1 MYFHFRHWV
10 VTMHF
15 LGHLAETRSLR
26 RLSRLRPPSFQR
38 SHLNGPELPVRS
50 RQARAICK
58 QSAHN
63 CMHLWALMQEPSPEV
78 HGLALIIGLLEVAS
92 ELSKVPVSM
101 RIDWNRQCSDKI
113 PIAFWIH
120 HRLDQSW
127 SMLLV
132 WPGSGWGAWGV
143 CHVIN
148 MHQNPPELH
157 NTTPPELH
165 NANTELSL
173 RCAPPE
179 FEALPAD
186 PHPMLASAPTLRP
199 ASNSLSAGVT
209 LVVIVLR

>member
-1 MYFHFRHWV
+1 
-10 VTMHF
+10 
-15 LGHLAETRSLR
+15 
-26 RLSRLRPPSFQR
+26 
-38 SHLNGPELPVRS
+38 
-50 RQARAICK
+50 
-58 QSAHN
+58 
-63 CMHLWALMQEPSPEV
+63 MQEPSPEV
-78 HGLALIIGLLEVAS
+78 HGLAVIIGLLEVAS

-186 PHPMLASAPTLRP
+186 PQHNIENPWTNRICRITSFGVDVFQFPSTSPNVHWRELAIELALSNALRIRVPLAIAHTVAAMAGPSVRIRTRIVRHPATKKQNKRRWS
-199 ASNSLSAGVT
+199 SE
-209 LVVIVLR
+209 

>member
-1 MYFHFRHWV
+1 MDQHVALGKGTSQKAFLEAV
-10 VTMHF
+10 VAPSPALIST
-15 LGHLAETRSLR
+15 LPSKWPGAPGPQ
-26 RLSRLRPPSFQR
+26 PPSPR
-38 SHLNGPELPVRS
+38 NLWAL
-50 RQARAICK
+50 
-58 QSAHN
+58 
-63 CMHLWALMQEPSPEV
+63 MHLWALMQEPSPEV
-78 HGLALIIGLLEVAS
+78 HGLAVIIGLLEVAS